1 MKHKWLWI
9 IRHGHAANSLD
20 IPDFERP
27 LTQQGQ
33 EQALVAG
40 RGIRSITGAPEF
52 VLTSSAPRATATA
65 KLLAGKSHAVVE
77 EQEHL
82 YMASVDTLLAATW
95 SIPSDI
101 RSAIV
106 VGHNPG
112 VSHLANLLAGQ
123 TEYRLPP
130 LGAVCFEVTTPWED
144 LGSSPLRV
152 SRFVEPSANLP

>member
-9 IRHGHAANSLD
+9 IRHGYAANSLD

-33 EQALVAG
+33 EQAVVVG
-40 RGIRSITGAPEF
+40 RDIRSTSGAPEF

-65 KLLAGKSHAVVE
+65 KLLAGESHAVVE
-77 EQEHL
+77 EQELL
-82 YMASVDTLLAATW
+82 YMASVDMLLAAMW
-95 SIPSDI
+95 SIPSGV
-101 RSAIV
+101 RSAFV

-130 LGAVCFEVTTPWED
+130 LGAVCFEVKTPWED
-144 LGSSPLRV
+144 LGSCELRV
-152 SRFVEPSANLP
+152 NRFVNPNADVP

>member
-1 MKHKWLWI
+1 MQHKWLWI

-33 EQALVAG
+33 ERALDIG
-40 RGIRSITGAPEF
+40 RGIPSTTGPPEF

-65 KLLAGKSHAVVE
+65 KLLAGESRAVIK

-101 RSAIV
+101 RAAIV

-130 LGAVCFEVTTPWED
+130 LGAVCFEVKTPWED
-144 LGSSPLRV
+144 LGSCALRV
-152 SRFVEPSANLP
+152 NPFVNPGANVP

>member
-9 IRHGHAANSLD
+9 IRHGYAANSLD

-40 RGIRSITGAPEF
+40 RDIRSITGAPEF

-65 KLLAGKSHAVVE
+65 KLLAGESRAVIK

-101 RSAIV
+101 RAAIV
-106 VGHNPG
+106 VGHTPG

>member
-20 IPDFERP
+20 IPDFARP
-27 LTQQGQ
+27 LPQHGQ

-40 RGIRSITGAPEF
+40 RGIHSITGAPEF
-52 VLTSSAPRATATA
+52 VLTSSAPRAAATA
-65 KLLAGKSHAVVE
+65 KLLAGESHAVVE

-123 TEYRLPP
+123 TQYRLPP

>member
-123 TEYRLPP
+123 TEYRVPP

-144 LGSSPLRV
+144 LGLSPLRV

>member
-1 MKHKWLWI
+1 MQHKWLWI

-33 EQALVAG
+33 ERALVIG
-40 RGIRSITGAPEF
+40 RGIRSTTGAPEF

-65 KLLAGKSHAVVE
+65 KLLVGGSRAVIE

-101 RSAIV
+101 RAAIV

-130 LGAVCFEVTTPWED
+130 LGAVCFEVKTRWED
-144 LGSSPLRV
+144 LGSCELRV
-152 SRFVEPSANLP
+152 NRFVNPNADVP

>member
-9 IRHGHAANSLD
+9 IRHGQAANPLD
-20 IPDFERP
+20 MPDFERP
-27 LTQQGQ
+27 LTQHGH
-33 EQALVAG
+33 EQAVVAG
-40 RGIRSITGAPEF
+40 RDIRSITGAPEF